1 MSEFST
7 FEGANEGIRKTYNA
21 SSGCDIVATL
31 DGILIGNLN
40 GISFSTTREKAPIY
54 VMGAADAVSFGRG
67 KRGHAGSLIFTNFDR
82 HALYDIMSGSIL
94 GLSDPTR
101 YHYWAKQTDIPAGGR
116 SKLLNSDNAGQDLS
130 LLGIEKKRANYSDQ
144 IPPFTIT
151 LTSMNEYGNI
161 SVLHII
167 GVELINEGSGV
178 SIDDIVTETQMT
190 FVARSIIGWRPLVVA
205 ANTKQNI
212 DLGTIMNNLNEVTAI
227 RQAAEY
233 SDIIGSDMSRDPNVK
248 VGV

>member
-1 MSEFST
+1 MASNNP
-7 FEGANEGIRKTYNA
+7 ANYQTLENATEGIRQTYNA
-21 SSGCDIVATL
+21 SAGTDIVATI

-54 VMGAADAVSFGRG
+54 VMGSVDAVSFGRG

-82 HALYDIMSGSIL
+82 HALYDIMQGTFQEVNQ
-94 GLSDPTR
+94 GPSDR
-101 YHYWAKQTDIPAGGR
+101 YKYYAKSTDVPAAGR
-116 SKLLNSDNAGQDLS
+116 SL
-130 LLGIEKKRANYSDQ
+130 LLGNSHLDSLGALGSAKAVANYSDQ

-161 SVLHII
+161 SAMHIL

-190 FVARSIIGWRPLVVA
+190 FVARAILGWKPISQFGGRVDVKADVL
-205 ANTKQNI
+205 TQ
-212 DLGTIMNNLNEVTAI
+212 MNSLTAI
-227 RQAAEY
+227 KQAELAQ
-233 SDIIGSDMSRDPNVK
+233 SLPFRA
-248 VGV
+248 